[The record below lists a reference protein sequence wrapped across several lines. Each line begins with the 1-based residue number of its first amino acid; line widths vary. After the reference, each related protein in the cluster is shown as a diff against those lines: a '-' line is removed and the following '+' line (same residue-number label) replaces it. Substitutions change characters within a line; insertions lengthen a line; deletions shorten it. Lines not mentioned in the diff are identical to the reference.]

1 MIVEMRTYQLKPRGV
16 PEVEKRFA
24 EALPARI
31 KLSPLAG
38 FWHTDVGAL
47 NQVIHLWPY
56 ADLAERDRIRAE
68 AAKAAGWPPR
78 VGEFIEHAETKI
90 LVPAPFSPPLEPRQ
104 LGSVYEFRSY
114 IYKPGSIP
122 QVIER
127 WSAAIGE
134 RVKLSPLVGV
144 WYTELGPLNQWIHVW
159 AYKDAGERQRI
170 RAEAVKRGIWPPPG
184 GSGDLL
190 VKQEN
195 LLAEPAAFSP
205 LR

>member
-1 MIVEMRTYQLKPRGV
+1 MIVEMRTYQLKPRSL
-16 PEVEKRFA
+16 PEVVKRFG
-24 EALPARI
+24 EAVPARV

-47 NQVIHLWPY
+47 NRIIHVWPY
-56 ADLAERDRIRAE
+56 RSLAEREQIRAE
-68 AAKAAGWPPR
+68 AVKSGVWPPKI
-78 VGEFIEHAETKI
+78 GEFIEHMESKI
-90 LVPAPFSPPLEPRQ
+90 LLPAPFSPPLEPRQ
-104 LGSVYEFRSY
+104 LGGVYEFRFY

-134 RVKLSPLVGV
+134 RTKLSPLVGA
-144 WYTELGPLNQWIHVW
+144 WYTEFGPLNQWVHVW

-170 RAEAVKRGIWPPPG
+170 REDAVKRGVWPPQG
-184 GSGDLL
+184 GGDLL
-190 VKQEN
+190 VQQEN
-195 LLAEPAAFSP
+195 LLAIPAPFSP